1 MHGGC
6 GNLGGVMLW
15 SCEGKDSF
23 CVTKP
28 GVIMKRFCTGSS
40 EGIAFFLTPI
50 SDALN
55 YHYHVLIPT

>member
-6 GNLGGVMLW
+6 GDLGGVMLW

-23 CVTKP
+23 CVTKRR
-28 GVIMKRFCTGSS
+28 VIMKRFCTGSS
-40 EGIAFFLTPI
+40 DGIAFFLTPV

-55 YHYHVLIPT
+55 HHVLIPT